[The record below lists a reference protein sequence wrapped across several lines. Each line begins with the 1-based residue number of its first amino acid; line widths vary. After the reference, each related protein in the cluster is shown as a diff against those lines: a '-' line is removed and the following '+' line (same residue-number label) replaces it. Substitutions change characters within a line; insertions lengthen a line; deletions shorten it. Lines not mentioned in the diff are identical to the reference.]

1 MSAYRGTVDEVD
13 LLIIGSGS
21 GNTILSPEFDG
32 WSVAL
37 AERGRF
43 GGTCLNAGCIPSKM
57 LVLPADRV
65 VEAEQAAALG
75 VRFEPPVVDW
85 DAVRGRVLGRIDP
98 IAVAGLDYREHQDHV
113 RVLHGSARFVDRDVV
128 QVDGARVRARQVVL
142 AAGARPYLPPI
153 PGLDDVPFHTTDSIM
168 RVERLPEH
176 LIIVGGGFVAA
187 ELGHVFAALGSRVSV
202 VHRGGRLLRHEDHEV
217 SVRFTERFG
226 RRVHLHLDAEV
237 VSVRHAAGE
246 YRLGLDVAG
255 GSGTTPRQLTG
266 DALLVCTGRVPNA
279 DQLGL
284 EHTDVRLDPAGY
296 VVTDATLATDQ
307 AGVWAIGDVRNPRQ
321 LKHVAN
327 HEAAVVAHN
336 LLHPEAPRSVD
347 ERAVPHAVFSDPQI
361 GSVGAREEDL
371 RATGVAYRVG
381 RRDYAGVAYG
391 WALGDDSSFAK
402 VLVDA
407 STDLILGAHVIGPQ
421 AATLVQQFVTAMR
434 FEIPAATFAGD
445 QLWCHPALSEVVENA
460 VLDAAG

>member
-1 MSAYRGTVDEVD
+1 VSAYRGSVDEVD

-65 VEAEQAAALG
+65 VEAGQAGALG
-75 VRFEPPVVDW
+75 VHFEPPVVDW
-85 DAVRGRVLGRIDP
+85 DAVRDRVLGRIDP

-113 RVLHGSARFVDRDVV
+113 RVLHGSAQFVAPDVV
-128 QVDGARVRARQVVL
+128 DVAGARVRARRIVL
-142 AAGARPYLPPI
+142 AVGARPYLPPI
-153 PGLDDVPFHTTDSIM
+153 PGLDDVPFHTTDTIM

-217 SVRFTERFG
+217 SVRFTEQFG
-226 RRVHLHLDAEV
+226 RRVHLHLGAEV
-237 VSVRHAAGE
+237 VSAHHAAGE
-246 YRLGLDVAG
+246 VDLEVDLGD
-255 GSGTTPRQLTG
+255 GSTRRLTG

-284 EHTDVRLDPAGY
+284 EHTDVRVNPAGY

-336 LLHPEAPRSVD
+336 LLHPEAPRSID

-371 RATGVAYRVG
+371 LATGVAYRVG

-391 WALGDDSSFAK
+391 WALGDESSFAK

-434 FEIPAATFAGD
+434 FEIPAAAFAGD

>member
-1 MSAYRGTVDEVD
+1 MDDVD

-37 AERGRF
+37 AERSRF

-75 VRFEPPVVDW
+75 VRFDRPSVDW
-85 DAVRGRVLGRIDP
+85 DALRTRVLGRIDP

-113 RVLHGSARFVDRDVV
+113 RVLHGSARFLDRDVV
-128 QVDGARVRARQVVL
+128 EVDGARVRARQVVL
-142 AAGARPYLPPI
+142 AAGARPFLPPVD
-153 PGLDDVPFHTTDSIM
+153 GLLDVPFHTTDTIM

-176 LIIVGGGFVAA
+176 LLVVGGGFVAA
-187 ELGHVFAALGSRVSV
+187 ELGHVFAAFGTRVSV
-202 VHRGGRLLRHEDHEV
+202 VHRGGRLLRHEDHDV
-217 SVRFTERFG
+217 SVRFTELFR
-226 RRVHLHLDAEV
+226 RRVDLHLDTEV
-237 VSVRHAAGE
+237 TAARHVAGE
-246 YRLGLDVAG
+246 V
-255 GSGTTPRQLTG
+255 TLTLRSDGPDGPLEREISG

-284 EHTDVRLDPAGY
+284 EHTDVRRTPAGY
-296 VVTDATLATDQ
+296 VVTDDTLATDQ
-307 AGVWAIGDVRNPRQ
+307 RGVWAIGDLRNPRQ

-371 RATGVAYRVG
+371 RAAGVDHRVG
-381 RRDYAGVAYG
+381 RRDYGGVAYG
-391 WALGDDSSFAK
+391 WALDDDTSFAK

-407 STDLILGAHVIGPQ
+407 HTDLILGAHVIGPQ

-434 FEIPAATFAGD
+434 FDIPAGSFARD

-460 VLDAAG
+460 VLDASG

>member
-1 MSAYRGTVDEVD
+1 V
-13 LLIIGSGS
+13 I
-21 GNTILSPEFDG
+21 
-32 WSVAL
+32 
-37 AERGRF
+37 
-43 GGTCLNAGCIPSKM
+43 
-57 LVLPADRV
+57 
-65 VEAEQAAALG
+65 
-75 VRFEPPVVDW
+75 
-85 DAVRGRVLGRIDP
+85 
-98 IAVAGLDYREHQDHV
+98 
-113 RVLHGSARFVDRDVV
+113 
-128 QVDGARVRARQVVL
+128 
-142 AAGARPYLPPI
+142 AAGARPYLPPV
-153 PGLDDVPFHTTDSIM
+153 PGLLDVPFHTTDSIM

-202 VHRGGRLLRHEDHEV
+202 VHRGGRLLRHEDHDV

-237 VSVRHAAGE
+237 AAVRHAAGE
-246 YRLGLDVAG
+246 FTLDLDVVGAEG
-255 GSGTTPRQLTG
+255 PTGRALTG

-284 EHTDVRLDPAGY
+284 EHTDVRRTPAGY
-296 VVTDATLATDQ
+296 IVTDDTLATSQ

-321 LKHVAN
+321 LKHLAN

-336 LLHPEAPRSVD
+336 LLHPEALRSID

-371 RATGVAYRVG
+371 RAAGIDHRVG
-381 RRDYAGVAYG
+381 RRDYGGVAYG
-391 WALGDDSSFAK
+391 WALDDDSSFAK

-407 STDLILGAHVIGPQ
+407 GSDLILGAHVIGPQ

-434 FEIPAATFAGD
+434 FGIPAASFARD

-460 VLDAAG
+460 VLDATG